1 MNYPNGIKKPKS
13 IDITTKPVDY
23 KNRGMTLEGEINQSN
38 EYYIEIEKAYVTSL
52 LSK

>member
-1 MNYPNGIKKPKS
+1 MNYPNGIKKSKN

-38 EYYIEIEKAYVTSL
+38 
-52 LSK
+52 